1 MTVAEEE
8 AVVAEVVEAS
18 WEATELATAE
28 LTAEP
33 TTGEAPTTKLPTTE
47 ASDVAAYETTTP
59 EAPSAKRPTE
69 PSDLPTTE
77 TAGVAT
83 RKTATPNVSAAKAP
97 ATVVHSDGERD
108 AALQGERQEDRQAKG
123 GKVTTGRRQRPMSRR
138 ELHDRSLVA

>member
-1 MTVAEEE
+1 MEAVTVAEEE

-18 WEATELATAE
+18 WEATELA
-28 LTAEP
+28 TAEP

-97 ATVVHSDGERD
+97 ATVMHSDGERD
-108 AALQGERQEDRQAKG
+108 AALQGER
-123 GKVTTGRRQRPMSRR
+123 
-138 ELHDRSLVA
+138 

>member
-33 TTGEAPTTKLPTTE
+33 TTGEVPRSEAPTTKLPTTE
-47 ASDVAAYETTTP
+47 AADVAAHETTTTP
-59 EAPSAKRPTE
+59 EAPAAKRPTE
-69 PSDLPTTE
+69 PSDVPTTE

-97 ATVVHSDGERD
+97 ATVMHSDGERD
-108 AALQGERQEDRQAKG
+108 AAVQGER
-123 GKVTTGRRQRPMSRR
+123 
-138 ELHDRSLVA
+138 